1 MKTLSSIV
9 GVVLCSSACGAVEP
23 KTAETR
29 PEASVQG
36 PLVIQLRTLGQSEN
50 HLGGIWLKLKANG
63 EFERIDEGF
72 PRGERRT
79 GGVVPVSLI
88 QVWRARWERLK
99 SLKPTESPAVRDEEA
114 VFVMSFDGE
123 GPVEIPWVPPSL
135 EPGTTAISVAT
146 LYEHELH
153 ALMMRIFD
161 STTAATAS
169 R

>member
-1 MKTLSSIV
+1 MKTLGTFA
-9 GVVLCSSACGAVEP
+9 GVVLIVAACRAAEPTVPAAPPQSRVESP
-23 KTAETR
+23 T
-29 PEASVQG
+29 
-36 PLVIQLRTLGQSEN
+36 VIQIRTLGQSEN
-50 HLGGIWLKLKANG
+50 HLGGIWLQLKANG

-79 GGVVPVSLI
+79 SGVVPVRLI
-88 QVWRARWERLK
+88 DVWRGRWERLK
-99 SLKPTESPAVRDEEA
+99 SLKPPEALAVCAEEA

-135 EPGTTAISVAT
+135 KPGTPVVSVAV
-146 LYEHELH
+146 LHEHELH